1 MRGGRCFQHG
11 EGEPRAYATVQL
23 VVQGADAQPLPT
35 AVGIPSL
42 AQPSSNLTPSPSPTH
57 IWATAS
63 TPAATEPAVQPE
75 RTSVIRLEYSTGIET
90 RLTFL
95 FLFCTASGALLLALL
110 SVSVHIIVNFEAQG
124 TGTRLLTLQSELI
137 ANAVLLGFNVLAV
150 AGHCW
155 CGYSAYWRK
164 DQKGGCSAQEGMS
177 MTEPEP

>member
-1 MRGGRCFQHG
+1 MRGGRCLQHG
-11 EGEPRAYATVQL
+11 EGEPSAYATVQL
-23 VVQGADAQPLPT
+23 VVQGANAQPLST
-35 AVGIPSL
+35 AVGVSL
-42 AQPSSNLTPSPSPTH
+42 DQPSSNLTPSPSPTH

-63 TPAATEPAVQPE
+63 TPAAAAQPE